1 MGRGGASLRKKRL
14 EHYGCQLGIKEGAQG
29 REGQS
34 PSFVISPGKQLLLS
48 ECEVVEFQGD
58 AFAARFVIAK
68 DWAKEMPMEREE
80 SNNLW
85 SVHAMEYY
93 AAVKKKPTGN
103 FCMQ

>member
-1 MGRGGASLRKKRL
+1 M
-14 EHYGCQLGIKEGAQG
+14 
-29 REGQS
+29 
-34 PSFVISPGKQLLLS
+34 LLS

-93 AAVKKKPTGN
+93 AAVKKNPQGTSVCSDMERSSRCIVK
-103 FCMQ
+103 